1 MTLQSRASSS
11 APKLRELSGTYISR
25 GLCHTLPD
33 QVARKV
39 MVRHALGAHAHD
51 KLGLSNATAEPPSP
65 AAPASAASFS
75 IGAVLPIATLAGLPT
90 AQLIRFVNPS

>member
-1 MTLQSRASSS
+1 M
-11 APKLRELSGTYISR
+11 
-25 GLCHTLPD
+25 
-33 QVARKV
+33 

-65 AAPASAASFS
+65 AALACAASFS
-75 IGAVLPIATLAGLPT
+75 VGAVLPIAILAVLST